1 MAIAFPQP
9 SSDTPVVNVTGGKD
23 ALVSMETAGDVTIAS
38 DTNWANKLYRVKNLT
53 VEAGATLNTFGAVI
67 VVESTLKVDG
77 TIQGVPVGEWG
88 MLSRSGESLLNVG
101 SGTLGAPSS
110 STMIL

>member
-77 TIQGVPVGEWG
+77 TIQGVPVGVRRTQTHPTPVSYTH
-88 MLSRSGESLLNVG
+88 L
-101 SGTLGAPSS
+101 TLPTIYSV
-110 STMIL
+110 